1 MLFLGLEFET
11 KCSKEEEEEEE
22 EDRGLAT
29 QELVV
34 AAMVI
39 YFDKLR
45 IQFGEK
51 VGLLMWAMIV
61 LLIQRERE

>member
-11 KCSKEEEEEEE
+11 KCSKEEEEEEEEE

-39 YFDKLR
+39 YFDELR
-45 IQFGEK
+45 IQFGER
-51 VGLLMWAMIV
+51 VRLLM
-61 LLIQRERE
+61 

>member
-11 KCSKEEEEEEE
+11 KCSKEEEE

-39 YFDKLR
+39 YFDELR

-51 VGLLMWAMIV
+51 VRLLM
-61 LLIQRERE
+61 